1 MKQKIVF
8 VDIKKLIQHERVS
21 RTRLTLLYKQIC
33 MDGVIRR
40 PVIVD
45 KTTNVIL
52 DGHHRVQALRD
63 LGAKRVPVVYVNYS
77 DDCVRVYL
85 RRKELMMNMIKRSV
99 LEMALSHKLFPS
111 KTTRH
116 FIHNRPTMKAVCVSE
131 LRNYL

>member
-8 VDIKKLIQHERVS
+8 VDINKLIQHERVC
-21 RTRLTLLYKQIC
+21 RARLRAVYKQING
-33 MDGVIRR
+33 DGVIRR

-45 KTTNVIL
+45 KTTNVVL

-77 DDCVRVYL
+77 DDGVRVYL
-85 RRKELMMNMIKRSV
+85 RRKELLMNMIKRSV
-99 LEMALSHKLFPS
+99 LETALSQKLFPY

-116 FIHNRPTMKAVCVSE
+116 CIHNRPTMKAVCVSE
-131 LRNYL
+131 LKNYL

>member
-1 MKQKIVF
+1 MKQIITY
-8 VDIKKLIQHERVS
+8 VDINKLIQHERVC
-21 RTRLTLLYKQIC
+21 RARLIVVYKQINE
-33 MDGVIRR
+33 DGVIRR

-77 DDCVRVYL
+77 QDCVRVYL
-85 RRKELMMNMIKRSV
+85 RRKELLMNMIKRSV
-99 LEMALSHKLFPS
+99 IEMALSHKPFPS

-116 FIHNRPTMKAVCVSE
+116 VIYDRPTMKAVRVSE
-131 LRNYL
+131 LRNYV

>member
-1 MKQKIVF
+1 MKQIITY
-8 VDIKKLIQHERVS
+8 VDIKKLIAHERVCHA
-21 RTRLTLLYKQIC
+21 RLNVLYKQIN
-33 MDGVIRR
+33 DEGVIRR

-85 RRKELMMNMIKRSV
+85 RRKELLMNMIKRSV
-99 LEMALSHKLFPS
+99 IEMALLHKPFPS

-116 FIHNRPTMKAVCVSE
+116 FIHNRPTMKPVPMSE
-131 LRNYL
+131 LMK